1 VKALET
7 TLGEEFVPGSNLKG
21 AVEGANWCFLLPS
34 LEIGRVVS
42 VGPPSPS
49 ALTALARWSEEIAVC
64 APARDLRRLRGMID
78 GDQMGN
84 VEWLAAER
92 AGKIPL
98 PNESA
103 DLVLFAK
110 RPQARRLARGRKM
123 QEEAERLLKPGGV
136 LYVESRFAVD
146 RNRSAEAQ
154 KRLLGRSE
162 RLDLFWLAPAWG
174 EMRVA
179 APLADRRAI
188 AYLERRFLTGRLR
201 RRQLLKR
208 PGPVLGRYGPTNRLL
223 GRRGALLGGARSP
236 LTEGPPSYL
245 QSIAASSGTD
255 IEHHR
260 WGFAAPGDYTS
271 QKVLFFLFEGEDETA
286 KSVVK
291 ITRHPRLNPRLENE
305 WRALTL
311 LRGRGIGIEGTL
323 PSPVFFGYH
332 AQLAIVGETAVEG
345 TPFGK
350 RTLATADCPHARMV
364 VDWLL
369 KLGVA
374 TAHRPDGPL
383 DVALRL
389 EGLREGFRDLYRLES
404 GHDQFL
410 ADQVAAIG
418 EGQNDLPLVF
428 QHGDPGPWNVI
439 VTHAG
444 QPAFLDWE
452 AADPDGLPLWDLFHF
467 LRSFA
472 FSISKRAGRRDPIRS
487 FADQVL
493 ADSKLNRLLV
503 ETTRRF
509 CAETAL
515 SPSLVEPLFYLC
527 WMHRALKEV
536 TRLPPGRLEGGRYV
550 NLLRLAIDHRD
561 SPGLRR
567 LFSLSHGS

>member
-1 VKALET
+1 MTALGST
-7 TLGEEFVPGSNLKG
+7 ADGQVVPGSNIRG
-21 AVEGANWCFLLPS
+21 AVEGANWRFLLPS
-34 LEIGRVVS
+34 LELSRVVS
-42 VGPPSPS
+42 LGAPSPS
-49 ALTALARWSEEIAVC
+49 AFTALARRSQEIAVC
-64 APARDLRRLRGMID
+64 APARDLRRLRGVID
-78 GDQMGN
+78 GDQLGN

-92 AGKIPL
+92 DGTIPL

-103 DLVLFAK
+103 DLVFVAQRL
-110 RPQARRLARGRKM
+110 PARRLARGRKM
-123 QEEAERLLKPGGV
+123 EEEVERLLKPGGV
-136 LYVESRFAVD
+136 LYVESRFAID
-146 RNRSAEAQ
+146 RDRFAGAQ
-154 KRLLGRSE
+154 KRQPGRLK
-162 RLDLFWLAPAWG
+162 RLALFWLAPAWG

-179 APLADRRAI
+179 APLADRRTL
-188 AYLERRFLTGRLR
+188 AYLERRFLTSRLR

-208 PGPVLGRYGPTNRLL
+208 PGAVLGRYVLTNRLL
-223 GRRGALLGGARSP
+223 GRRGVLLGGAGNA
-236 LTEGPPSYL
+236 LAQGPPSYL

-255 IEHHR
+255 IEHQR

-271 QKVLFFLFEGEDETA
+271 QKVLFFLFEGGDETA

-291 ITRHPRLNPRLENE
+291 ITRDPRLNPRLENE
-305 WRALTL
+305 WQALTL

-332 AQLAIVGETAVEG
+332 AQLAILGETAVEG

-350 RTLATADCPHARMV
+350 RTLATADCPHAHKV

-374 TAHRPDGPL
+374 TAHEPDARL

-389 EGLREGFRDLYRLES
+389 EELRDEFRDIYRLES
-404 GHDQFL
+404 GHTQFL
-410 ADQVAAIG
+410 ADKVAAIR
-418 EGQNDLPLVF
+418 EGQDNLPLVF

-452 AADPDGLPLWDLFHF
+452 AADPDGLPLWDLFYF

-487 FADQVL
+487 FTDQVL

-515 SPSLVEPLFYLC
+515 SPGLVEPLFYLC
-527 WMHRALKEV
+527 WMHRALKEA
-536 TRLPPGRLEGGRYV
+536 TRLPPERLDGGRYV
-550 NLLRLAIDHRD
+550 NLLRLAIDRRD

-567 LFSLSHGS
+567 LFSLSPGS

>member
-1 VKALET
+1 VKALES
-7 TLGEEFVPGSNLKG
+7 TLGEGFVPGSNLKG

-42 VGPPSPS
+42 VGAPSPS
-49 ALTALARWSEEIAVC
+49 AFTALARRSEEIAVC
-64 APARDLRRLRGMID
+64 APARNLRRLRGVID
-78 GDQMGN
+78 GDQVRN
-84 VEWLAAER
+84 VEWLATD
-92 AGKIPL
+92 GDGTIPL

-103 DLVLFAK
+103 DLVLVAQ

-123 QEEAERLLKPGGV
+123 EEEVERLLKPGGV
-136 LYVESRFAVD
+136 VYVESRSAVD
-146 RNRSAEAQ
+146 RNRLAEAQ
-154 KRLLGRSE
+154 KGPLGRSE
-162 RLDLFWLAPAWG
+162 RLALFWLAPAWG

-188 AYLERRFLTGRLR
+188 AYLERRFLTNRPL

-208 PGPVLGRYGPTNRLL
+208 PGPVLARYVLTNRLL
-223 GRRGALLGGARSP
+223 GRRGALLGGAGSA
-236 LTEGPPSYL
+236 LAEGPPSYL
-245 QSIAASSGTD
+245 QSIAASSGED
-255 IEHHR
+255 IEHLR
-260 WGFAAPGDYTS
+260 WGFAAPGNYTS
-271 QKVLFFLFEGEDETA
+271 QKVLFFLFEGGGETA
-286 KSVVK
+286 RSVVK
-291 ITRHPRLNPRLENE
+291 ITRDPRLNSRLENE

-323 PSPVFFGYH
+323 PSPIFFGYH
-332 AQLAIVGETAVEG
+332 ARLAIVGETAVEG
-345 TPFGK
+345 TPFGE
-350 RTLATADCPHARMV
+350 RTLATADCPHAYKV

-369 KLGVA
+369 KLGLA
-374 TAHRPDGPL
+374 TAHRPDGTL

-389 EGLREGFRDLYRLES
+389 DELRDRFSDLYRLES
-404 GHDQFL
+404 SHNQFL
-410 ADQVAAIG
+410 ADQVAAIRK
-418 EGQNDLPLVF
+418 GQNDLPLVF

-452 AADPDGLPLWDLFHF
+452 AADPDGLPLWDLFYF

-472 FSISKRAGRRDPIRS
+472 FSISKRAGRREPIRS
-487 FADQVL
+487 FADQML
-493 ADSKLNRLLV
+493 ADSELNRLLV

-509 CAETAL
+509 CAEAAL

-527 WMHRALKEV
+527 WMHRALKEA
-536 TRLPPGRLEGGRYV
+536 TRLPSGRLEGGRYV
-550 NLLRLAIDHRD
+550 NLLRLAIDRRD